1 MGNTNTRLQTPNTL
15 KKPSDRVILSD
26 AYSKGIVTTFLLINV
41 TTENAN
47 KFYWP
52 RITFNTL
59 AEVQAGA
66 VTTVATSGKI
76 MLLISGAVIA
86 ILLEQYFLFITKLY
100 HQVKIAAANDRFAIE
115 YRLIVTQND
124 ID

>member
-1 MGNTNTRLQTPNTL
+1 M
-15 KKPSDRVILSD
+15 
-26 AYSKGIVTTFLLINV
+26 TTFLLINV

-100 HQVKIAAANDRFAIE
+100 IASSENRSGQRSIR